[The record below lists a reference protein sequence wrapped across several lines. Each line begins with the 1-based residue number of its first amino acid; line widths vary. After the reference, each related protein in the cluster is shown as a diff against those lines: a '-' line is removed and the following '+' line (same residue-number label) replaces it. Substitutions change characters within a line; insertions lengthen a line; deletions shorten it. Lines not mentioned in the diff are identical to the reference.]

1 MAQNESEKVK
11 AYRATRKSDPRI
23 VEQAARVYVNK
34 GLKDLKLSS
43 KQYTELQNKLTPI
56 VQRTIQAERGRT
68 AVRGEAV
75 VNRTAAKKVKAATK
89 KIMGGK

>member
-1 MAQNESEKVK
+1 MANNESEKVR
-11 AYRATRKSDPRI
+11 AYRANIKADPRN

>member
-1 MAQNESEKVK
+1 MKKVVKSVKLGRPVNENSV
-11 AYRATRKSDPRI
+11 RQLRI
-23 VEQAARVYVNK
+23 
-34 GLKDLKLSS
+34 KDLNLSS

-68 AVRGEAV
+68 ATRGEAV

>member
-1 MAQNESEKVK
+1 MAQNESERVR
-11 AYRATRKSDPRI
+11 AFVATRKSDPRI

-43 KQYTELQNKLTPI
+43 EQYTKLQNKLTPI

-68 AVRGEAV
+68 ATRGEAV

-89 KIMGGK
+89 KIVGGK

>member
-1 MAQNESEKVK
+1 MAKAESEKVRASRASRK
-11 AYRATRKSDPRI
+11 ADPRI
-23 VEQAARVYVNK
+23 VEQVARAYVNK

-43 KQYTELQNKLTPI
+43 DQYTKLQNKLTPI

-68 AVRGEAV
+68 ATRAEAG
-75 VNRTAAKKVKAATK
+75 VNRTAVRKVKAAEK

>member
-1 MAQNESEKVK
+1 MAQNESEKVR

-23 VEQAARVYVNK
+23 VEQAARIYVNK

-43 KQYTELQNKLTPI
+43 EQYTKLQNKLTPI
-56 VQRTIQAERGRT
+56 VQKTIQAERGRT

>member
-1 MAQNESEKVK
+1 MAQNESEKVR
-11 AYRATRKSDPRI
+11 AYRASIRSSKDMTAS
-23 VEQAARVYVNK
+23 AARAYVNK
-34 GLKDLKLSS
+34 GLKDLNLSGD
-43 KQYTELQNKLTPI
+43 QYNKLQQKLIPI
-56 VQRTIQAERGRT
+56 VQKTIQAERGRT

>member
-1 MAQNESEKVK
+1 
-11 AYRATRKSDPRI
+11 
-23 VEQAARVYVNK
+23 
-34 GLKDLKLSS
+34 
-43 KQYTELQNKLTPI
+43 
-56 VQRTIQAERGRT
+56 VQKTIQAERGRT

>member
-34 GLKDLKLSS
+34 GLKD
-43 KQYTELQNKLTPI
+43 E
-56 VQRTIQAERGRT
+56 
-68 AVRGEAV
+68 
-75 VNRTAAKKVKAATK
+75 KK
-89 KIMGGK
+89 